1 MLLNF
6 NKTLLDVQSI
16 LNRRFW
22 TIWSLILLVVF
33 IIHSLT
39 LTISP
44 IVYPDEAYIIEY
56 GRIVL
61 EPHTQWST
69 IWSIKEGKPFFPLF
83 YLGAILQELALRLSN
98 FSMVGP
104 RLACLIG
111 GLFAATTSVGWFLS
125 RKNSKIFAFVLGIIF
140 LLDPIF
146 VFSYR
151 SGRVDCWVLGLCLA
165 SCWLLSDISLKSEV
179 SSWKNKLIKIGLA
192 GMLSSIAFFVWP
204 SVIMVYPLVLVQ
216 LYLLNRQIYVINTN
230 FNKCF
235 IANIVF
241 IGAGLATAILLMI
254 PIWQD
259 VISGFSNIFI
269 ASGGTENTLDRLA
282 RLLNIK
288 SFVYSFQISP
298 FLFLTTLFIL
308 IGQRPTIWVYPTL
321 FASAIAIITSPYP
334 FRVVYLLPYSLILIS
349 QFNISWKNHI
359 NIKYIQTVVL
369 CILLAW
375 SIGISLISR
384 PILSLTQHA
393 SRDHQILL
401 NAGIQ
406 EIGLGADKKVYDSTL
421 QFYYVGRSLK
431 WEMFRPIKH
440 DGTQW
445 NDKLFKTFLEKVD
458 YAIVPEYY
466 GSRGIDT
473 FSNNE
478 PEVLTKAGLEFYKII
493 VDNPNN
499 KVARGFLDRNSLGGG
514 LPYGAY
520 KLYKRTIK

>member
-1 MLLNF
+1 MLLSVK
-6 NKTLLDVQSI
+6 KTLLDFQSI
-16 LNRRFW
+16 LNSRFW
-22 TIWSLILLVVF
+22 TIWSLLLLVVF

-69 IWSIKEGKPFFPLF
+69 IWSIKSGKPFFPLF
-83 YLGAILQELALRLSN
+83 YVGAILQELALRLTN
-98 FSMVGP
+98 FSMIGP

-165 SCWLLSDISLKSEV
+165 SCWILSDVSLKSEV
-179 SSWKNKLIKIGLA
+179 SSYRNKLIKIGLA
-192 GMLSSIAFFVWP
+192 GMLSTIAFFVWP
-204 SVIMVYPLVLVQ
+204 SVIMLYPLVLVQ
-216 LYLLNRQIYVINTN
+216 FNLLNRQIYVINTN

-241 IGAGLATAILLMI
+241 IGAGIATGLLLMI

-259 VISGFSNIFI
+259 VISGFSNIFV
-269 ASGGTENTLDRLA
+269 ASGGTGNILGRLSK
-282 RLLNIK
+282 LIEIK

-321 FASAIAIITSPYP
+321 FASAIAIITNPYP

-349 QFNISWKNHI
+349 EFNIRWKNYI
-359 NIKYIQTVVL
+359 NNQYKFKLKYIQIVVL
-369 CILLAW
+369 CILLVW
-375 SIGISLISR
+375 SIGISLITR
-384 PILSLTQHA
+384 PILSLTQYA

-401 NAGIQ
+401 NTGIQ
-406 EIGLGADKKVYDSTL
+406 EIGLGTDKKVYDSTL

-445 NDKLFKTFLEKVD
+445 NEIGRAHV
-458 YAIVPEYY
+458 
-466 GSRGIDT
+466 
-473 FSNNE
+473 
-478 PEVLTKAGLEFYKII
+478 
-493 VDNPNN
+493 
-499 KVARGFLDRNSLGGG
+499 
-514 LPYGAY
+514 
-520 KLYKRTIK
+520 